1 MGTLEAFRA
10 PVFRRGPDKEGFSL
24 GKRGNIAEVFGD
36 ICWKMALPVFSSF
49 GDGLTYPQRFVE
61 DPEMGLSNGVHN
73 SNSSNVRWVSVMK
86 NGWTENHHTEDDEED
101 SDSEVLVRQNK
112 NDKNFVNI

>member
-1 MGTLEAFRA
+1 M
-10 PVFRRGPDKEGFSL
+10 

-61 DPEMGLSNGVHN
+61 DPEMGLNNGLHN
-73 SNSSNVRWVSVMK
+73 STSRQPDLTSSQSQIALIEQGGTIK
-86 NGWTENHHTEDDEED
+86 T
-101 SDSEVLVRQNK
+101 
-112 NDKNFVNI
+112 